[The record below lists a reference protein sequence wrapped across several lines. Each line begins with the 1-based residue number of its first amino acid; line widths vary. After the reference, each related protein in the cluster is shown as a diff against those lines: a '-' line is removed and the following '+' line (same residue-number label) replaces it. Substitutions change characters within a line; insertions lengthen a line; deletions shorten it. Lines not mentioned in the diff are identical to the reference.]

1 MRKLYS
7 FILVQACLSLA
18 GYIVQAQDSTH
29 TQSKVTIK
37 SYFKDGKTNIE
48 KSDSIEISGEE
59 DITRM
64 LDSVLNGIG
73 NLSSHMQ
80 KFFFNDGDN
89 ITFDNFPDLDSFMKQ
104 LPFFNGKDVIAP
116 SMRPFLGIVFEDH
129 LDENEEKT
137 GEGVNILRVIKGSG
151 AEEAGIQ
158 PNDVLLKLDGQKVI
172 DMHSIMS
179 ILEKKKVG
187 EEILLTYEREGK
199 TIDTKAILKGKPIEG
214 EQPRSAFSGP
224 VPPLPPLPPSFP
236 KCEKIIIQKSGPRL
250 GVNIIDLDQEARES
264 LKIKKGGG
272 VLVTKVIPGS
282 TADKM
287 GLKINDVITKVNGK
301 DIALSTDLKFIL
313 NDFKV
318 GDQIEIVYKRY
329 GKSKKTSAILNEYAR
344 IGDEQIPMNIIEFGK
359 NLSPEEIMRQLE
371 MIEKQF
377 QAPGEK

>member
-104 LPFFNGKDVIAP
+104 LPFFNGNDVIAP
-116 SMRPFLGIVFEDH
+116 PMRPFLGIVFEDH

-187 EEILLTYEREGK
+187 EEILLTYDREGK

-318 GDQIEIVYKRY
+318 GDQIEIAYKRY